1 MEKGQGLHFYSTTK
15 EVLATFNNKNKA
27 CELMKLS
34 DSKHQQHLKGQLPC
48 HLFFIHVITLIPKR
62 GEIQFAR
69 TFTLPGYHKIKMHY
83 LTKIILKIKRQK
95 PHQNGFSTN

>member
-62 GEIQFAR
+62 EIQFAR

>member
-34 DSKHQQHLKGQLPC
+34 DSKHQQHLKGHPVTSSLYTG
-48 HLFFIHVITLIPKR
+48 LSIPR

-69 TFTLPGYHKIKMHY
+69 TFTLPGYHKIKMLY
-83 LTKIILKIKRQK
+83 LTK
-95 PHQNGFSTN
+95 NYFEN